1 MSEPQNPEDD
11 AMQLKELAGGLPAV
25 DVDPASADRIAVR
38 VRHDLGHGPPKRR
51 LIEAILVGILVACT
65 FGWTLYKAYEALR

>member
-1 MSEPQNPEDD
+1 MSEPKKPEDD
-11 AMQLKELAGGLPAV
+11 AMELKQLAGGLPAV

-51 LIEAILVGILVACT
+51 LIEAILIGILVALT
-65 FGWTLYKAYEALR
+65 FVWAFYEAYEALR